1 MLRRLS
7 ITHKIY
13 GAFGAL
19 VALLGFLCLAGYF
32 GVQTVAGIFS
42 DYQRA
47 AHQSLVATRV
57 IKDVETLR
65 VTAVK
70 YRIDRTAEAAAAFE
84 AQLSGLSSGSDETR
98 AAFSSNPET
107 ATLLEN
113 VRAATTAYDKAF
125 DAVVKLDQSRGAIVA
140 QMGDKAKEARGLL
153 ADITTYAASTN
164 DLSSMQQT
172 AEIGT
177 NVLTMLGAVDRYML
191 GGNDA
196 DYAQIGAAGK
206 KAADLATELAVVIFV
221 PEPQAKANAIV
232 TAITDDLAL
241 ADKLKAATDERKTVE
256 TDGLDATGAKLGG
269 ELDNLQAGITEQQS
283 QLGETGTVSTRTT
296 ETVLAA
302 VGAVAVLLGITLAVL
317 LGRWLS
323 GTIRRMAQDMQRIAE
338 GDLDTDVASAGQAHE
353 LGKMAE
359 ALAVFRTNGLAI
371 RSIDE
376 QKQQK
381 ALREEEQRVRTMA
394 LQAEVERVVRAATAG
409 DFSER
414 VSENARRSDQT
425 GIARSL
431 NQVMA
436 AVERGVEETAT
447 MLDAFAHADLSHRME
462 GDFSGAFGR
471 LKDSANVAAET
482 FSEVVHKLQGASR
495 NLRSAT
501 GEILAGANDLAER
514 TSKQAS
520 TIQETSAAI
529 DQLQGTVAENAKK
542 ADQVASQTQTASR
555 IADEGGQVMAQAT
568 EAMARITESSA
579 KISNIIGLIDDIA
592 FQTNLLAL
600 NASVEAARAGE
611 AGKGFAVVAVEVRR
625 LAQSAAQASA
635 DVKQLVENSAQQVR
649 GGTQLVEQAS
659 AKLSAVLAAVRE
671 NSQLVT
677 SISAATREQAGA
689 ITEVNKAIRQMD
701 EMTQHNAA
709 LVEETN
715 ASIEHTEAQAVEL
728 DDIADG
734 FTLEHGDHR
743 RRAAAA

>member
-32 GVQTVAGIFS
+32 GVQTVAAIFS
-42 DYQRA
+42 DYQVT
-47 AHQSLVATRV
+47 AHQSLVATHV

-70 YRIDRTAEAAAAFE
+70 YRIGRTAEAAAAFKT
-84 AQLSGLSSGSDETR
+84 QLAGLSSNTDETV
-98 AAFSSNPET
+98 AAFAADPET
-107 ATLLEN
+107 AALLEN
-113 VRAATTAYDKAF
+113 VRAATAAYDKAF
-125 DAVVKLDQSRGAIVA
+125 DAVVKLDQSRQAIVA

-153 ADITTYAASTN
+153 ADLTTYAASTN

-191 GGNDA
+191 GGNEA
-196 DYAQIGAAGK
+196 DFAQIGDNGK

-221 PEPQAKANAIV
+221 PEPQAKANAIA

-241 ADKLKAATDERKTVE
+241 ADKLKAATDERTSVE
-256 TDGLDATGAKLGG
+256 TNGLDATGTKLGG
-269 ELDNLQAGITEQQS
+269 ELDNLQAGISDRQVR
-283 QLGETGTVSTRTT
+283 LGDSGTVSTRSTQA
-296 ETVLAA
+296 VLAA
-302 VGAVAVLLGITLAVL
+302 VGAVAVLLGIAMAVL

-323 GTIRRMAQDMQRIAE
+323 GTIRRMAEDMQRIAQ
-338 GDLDTDVASAGQAHE
+338 GDLDTEVATSGQRHE
-353 LGKMAE
+353 LGRMAE
-359 ALAVFRTNGLAI
+359 ALAIFRTNGLAI
-371 RSIDE
+371 RSMDE
-376 QKQQK
+376 QKAQK
-381 ALREEEQRVRTMA
+381 ALRDEEQRARNAA
-394 LQAEVERVVRAATAG
+394 LQAEVERVVAAAKAG
-409 DFSER
+409 DFSGR
-414 VSENARRSDQT
+414 VSQAATRADET
-425 GIARSL
+425 GVARSL
-431 NQVMA
+431 NQVMET
-436 AVERGVEETAT
+436 VERGVDETAA
-447 MLDAFAHADLSHRME
+447 MLDAFADADLSRRME
-462 GDFSGAFGR
+462 GEFSGAFGR
-471 LKDSANVAAET
+471 LKDSANIAAEK
-482 FSEVVHKLQGASR
+482 FSEVVHKLQAASR
-495 NLRSAT
+495 HLKTAT
-501 GEILAGANDLAER
+501 GEILAGANDLSER
-514 TSKQAS
+514 TSNQAS

-529 DQLQGTVAENAKK
+529 DQLQGTVAENARK

-555 IADEGGQVMAQAT
+555 IADEGGQVMTQAT

-649 GGTQLVEQAS
+649 GGTQLVEQAAS
-659 AKLSAVLAAVRE
+659 KLSAVLAAVRE

-689 ITEVNKAIRQMD
+689 ITEVSKAIRRMD

-728 DDIADG
+728 DRIADS
-734 FTLEHGDHR
+734 FTLEQGDER
-743 RRAAAA
+743 GRAAAA